1 MGSVALFTTMAT
13 RSRFVDSEGLS
24 SADLL
29 KKRDILDKTWTK
41 HWKDIY
47 DIKYKTFL
55 QTEILDKPL
64 YEAIWKKAKDKFDSK
79 KVSIKFQPN
88 FKNKFGK
95 EFPGDDFHIA
105 IIAFTMETPLY
116 HDFNEASREL
126 TEETFVDFPFKSL
139 WYLLGFA
146 VPQLENDKLD
156 DSILLYRG
164 EPIVLGSSFLSTSK
178 VKECAMAFTAQGGDK
193 RCLITFHGKP
203 NYGNGIKQHS
213 AYAYEEEV
221 LVCPWSQ
228 WIVSDVK
235 QDGNLQ
241 CIDLLPNSKQILH
254 VIQEKTP
261 MKT

>member
-64 YEAIWKKAKDKFDSK
+64 YEAIWKKAKDKLDSK
-79 KVSIKFQPN
+79 KASTEFQPN
-88 FKNKFGK
+88 FYNKFGK
-95 EFPGDDFHIA
+95 AFPGDDFHIA

-126 TEETFVDFPFKSL
+126 TEETFVNFQFKSL

-164 EPIVLGSSFLSTSK
+164 LKDFQYPPEDLNKAIKAGVPIVLGSSFLSTSK
-178 VKECAMAFTAQGGDK
+178 VKECAMVFTAQGGK
-193 RCLITFHGKP
+193 SNKKCLITFHGKP
-203 NYGNGIKQHS
+203 NYGNGIKNHS
-213 AYAYEEEV
+213 AFADEE
-221 LVCPWSQ
+221 
-228 WIVSDVK
+228 
-235 QDGNLQ
+235 
-241 CIDLLPNSKQILH
+241 
-254 VIQEKTP
+254 
-261 MKT
+261 